1 MRTVKLI
8 TWNPQDEVYEMSL
21 GTLTATNISS
31 YEISCTGDLH
41 VGENLWVGD
50 EFLTAA
56 FIRSMKETSED
67 LNLNTLKAHKVEIL
81 DKGDEKGRLGVSDV
95 YLTDLYGTTATLGS
109 ADIGNITCNKIT
121 FGDVSLDRNVL
132 SSLLNDWNP
141 SDGDTQEIKGEKI
154 FQDYVVLNDAYID
167 QYELGT
173 GFVGGDMTVDAN
185 IIPET
190 TSSWLGDATHPWG
203 CVCTQS
209 IRSTTMPG
217 NFEHVGEILVYAS
230 TLKPDPNANV
240 SGLGDSEDP
249 WDVAY
254 IQTLHVTFSADFP
267 QITCGELTCESL
279 VADMSGITINKSI
292 MPDGDNIRLGDTGSY
307 FSTVYASNVDF
318 GTGRIS
324 TSGQSLLEMSGSLIP
339 ATVGPLRFD
348 LGSSSNRWRQ
358 IYTDNLQCT
367 SNITLMANNDTRQ
380 IVMNASSGNITIEGF
395 DAGFGIR
402 LEPTTGTDKKPP
414 ITCGKLH
421 GELVSPEYV
430 PTSDPP
436 AFPDED
442 EYTEPPLFG
451 VEVGSIIMAIP
462 CWATLRSIFGN
473 PQPAGKIIDVVTPS
487 NWETEQPFT
496 HTNDYENDSEKGAWY
511 YATFKPGSDSNGTST
526 YVPLHTSTQGNGG
539 GAPNYAYLSAGKY
552 KLLSCVSS
560 YNSSYEDYVPNGYT
574 GACVMLQ
581 RIK

>member
-56 FIRSMKETSED
+56 FIRSMKETKED

-95 YLTDLYGTTATLGS
+95 YLTDLYGTTATLGY

-190 TSSWLGDATHPWG
+190 TSSWLGDQEHPWG
-203 CVCTQS
+203 NVSTQGIRNTWVENGVDHIGAITVCAT
-209 IRSTTMPG
+209 
-217 NFEHVGEILVYAS
+217 
-230 TLKPDPNANV
+230 TLKPDPHANV
-240 SGLGDSEDP
+240 SGLGTEEDP
-249 WDVAY
+249 WEVAY
-254 IQTLHVTFSADFP
+254 IKTLHVTFSADFP

-279 VADMSGITINKSI
+279 AAGRSGITITRSI
-292 MPDGDNIRLGDTGSY
+292 LPDGSNIRLGDYDRRFIS
-307 FSTVYASNVDF
+307 VYTDSIDF
-318 GTGRIS
+318 GTGYLS
-324 TSGQSLLEMSGSLIP
+324 TGGSGLLSMQGSLIP
-339 ATVGPLRFD
+339 TVNALYD
-348 LGSSSNRWRQ
+348 LGSSSYKWRK

-367 SNITLMANNDTRQ
+367 SGITLMADNDTRQ
-380 IVMNASSGNITIEGF
+380 IVMDAISGGLKIGGF

-430 PTSDPP
+430 PTADHPT
-436 AFPDED
+436 FPGEN
-442 EYTEPPLFG
+442 EYTEPPLFK
-451 VEVGSIIMAIP
+451 VEIGSIIMAIP

-487 NWETEQPFT
+487 NWETEQPFA
-496 HTNDYENDSEKGAWY
+496 HTNDYENDPERGAWY

-526 YVPLHTSTQGNGG
+526 YVPLSTATQGNGG
-539 GAPNYAYLSAGKY
+539 GAPNYAYLSSGKY